1 MEDDKKLIE
10 RTVDI
15 VAAYVTK
22 NPVPGADLSGL
33 IISVHASLSQT
44 NIPDAPVVEAKAPSV
59 SIKKSITPN
68 FLICLEDGRQFKSLK
83 RHLQTKYGLTPD
95 AYRAKWGLPKD
106 YPMVAPAYSAAR
118 SALAKTMQL
127 GLRGNVTRG
136 KRKVFAKPAR

>member
-1 MEDDKKLIE
+1 MEDDKKLIG

-22 NPVPGADLSGL
+22 NPLPGADLSGL
-33 IISVHASLSQT
+33 ILSVHASLSGT
-44 NIPDAPVVEAKAPSV
+44 STPAAPVTETKAPSV

-68 FLICLEDGRQFKSLK
+68 YLICLEDGSQFKSLK
-83 RHLQTKYGLTPD
+83 RHLQTKYGLSPD

-118 SALAKTMQL
+118 SALAKSMQL
-127 GLRGNVTRG
+127 GMRGNVGRG
-136 KRKVFAKPAR
+136 KAKAPAKSAR